1 VTRKNSW
8 VPMRWVTWLM
18 SDLDDAADIAD
29 QSTRARRAGG
39 RLAPFIALGIAIALI
54 GLVVLFVGADPDAP
68 RTDGRSPLLGKPA
81 PEAVGELDDGTPFD
95 LSRRKGSWVVLNF
108 FQSSCIPCIAEHP
121 ELVEFV
127 DEQRGLGNQGVEFYS
142 VVTGDTRKNV
152 EEFFEREGGDWPVI
166 YSEGDQITVAFG
178 VAQVPETWVI
188 DPQGV
193 VQLRIQGEVTSGGLS
208 VTLQQL
214 REALR

>member
-1 VTRKNSW
+1 M
-8 VPMRWVTWLM
+8 PEAMFPM
-18 SDLDDAADIAD
+18 SDIDDMPDAASDSVDDAAPAG
-29 QSTRARRAGG
+29 RPGG
-39 RLAPFIALGIAIALI
+39 RLAPFIALAIAIALI
-54 GLVVLFVGADPDAP
+54 GLVVLFIGADPDAP
-68 RTDGRSPLLGKPA
+68 RAGPDSPILGRPA

-127 DEQRGLGNQGVEFYS
+127 DQQRGLGNQGAEFYS

-166 YSEGDQITVAFG
+166 YSDADQITVAFG
-178 VAQVPETWVI
+178 VAQVPETWII
-188 DPQGV
+188 DPQGI
-193 VQLRIQGEVTSGGLS
+193 VQLRFQGEVTANGLS

>member
-1 VTRKNSW
+1 
-8 VPMRWVTWLM
+8 M
-18 SDLDDAADIAD
+18 SDIDDMPDAASDSVDDAAPAG
-29 QSTRARRAGG
+29 RPGG
-39 RLAPFIALGIAIALI
+39 RLAPFIALAIAIALI
-54 GLVVLFVGADPDAP
+54 GLVVLFIGADPDAP
-68 RTDGRSPLLGKPA
+68 RAGPDSPILGRPA

-127 DEQRGLGNQGVEFYS
+127 DQQRGLGNQGAEFYS

-166 YSEGDQITVAFG
+166 YSDADQITVAFG
-178 VAQVPETWVI
+178 VAQVPETWII
-188 DPQGV
+188 DPQGI
-193 VQLRIQGEVTSGGLS
+193 VQLRFQGEVTANGLS

>member
-1 VTRKNSW
+1 MQEARF
-8 VPMRWVTWLM
+8 PM
-18 SDLDDAADIAD
+18 SDVDSIPDATPDAADDAGPD
-29 QSTRARRAGG
+29 GRPGG
-39 RLAPFIALGIAIALI
+39 RLAPFIALAIAIALI

-68 RTDGRSPLLGKPA
+68 RTNGRSPLLGRPA

-127 DEQRGLGNQGVEFYS
+127 DQQRDLGNQGAEFYS
-142 VVTGDTRKNV
+142 VVTGDSRENV
-152 EEFFEREGGDWPVI
+152 EDFFEREGGDWPVI
-166 YSEGDQITVAFG
+166 YSDGDQITVAFG
-178 VAQVPETWVI
+178 VAQVPETWII

>member
-1 VTRKNSW
+1 MQTQETTF
-8 VPMRWVTWLM
+8 PMSEVD
-18 SDLDDAADIAD
+18 SIAD
-29 QSTRARRAGG
+29 ATESAPDDPAPADRPGG
-39 RLAPFIALGIAIALI
+39 RLAPFVALGIAVALI

-68 RTDGRSPLLGKPA
+68 RTDGRSPLLGRPA

-127 DEQRGLGNQGVEFYS
+127 DQQRGLGNDGAEFYS
-142 VVTGDTRKNV
+142 VVTGDTRENV

-166 YSEGDQITVAFG
+166 YSDGDQITVAFG
-178 VAQVPETWVI
+178 VAQVPETWII